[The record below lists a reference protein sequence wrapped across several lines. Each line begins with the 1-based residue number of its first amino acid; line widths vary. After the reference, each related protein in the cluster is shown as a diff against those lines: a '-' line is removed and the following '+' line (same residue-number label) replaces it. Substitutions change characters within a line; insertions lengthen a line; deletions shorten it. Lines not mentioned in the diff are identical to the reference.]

1 MHDPLSA
8 VIFAM
13 PNFHKGKYFWGT
25 LLHNNDRMV
34 KTTTMPTIYGQSVR
48 QPLWVR
54 TNRTCWCCKR
64 MSLIALHTS
73 LPYKTTL
80 RLLKSPPFNQFI
92 QLDWAGIP
100 SDHDH
105 DDPVEND
112 HRLQTKLSEFHGGRS
127 SRPLR
132 LRLNFLTPSRCFN
145 MRLKQRCSNIKTREI
160 QTMMFNLLG

>member
-1 MHDPLSA
+1 
-8 VIFAM
+8 
-13 PNFHKGKYFWGT
+13 
-25 LLHNNDRMV
+25 
-34 KTTTMPTIYGQSVR
+34 
-48 QPLWVR
+48 
-54 TNRTCWCCKR
+54 

-92 QLDWAGIP
+92 QLDWAGIHF
-100 SDHDH
+100 DRDH

-160 QTMMFNLLG
+160 QTMMFNLLGQGHGLPRLDIFLIL